1 VLFIK
6 INILIAVFR
15 IDMPANLPAEAKAK
29 WVKVMEARTPAEKIK
44 ALEDFLSSVP
54 KHKGTEKLIS
64 QVRRQI
70 AVLKRE
76 LELEKK
82 KRKGRRP
89 GFFIEKEGD
98 AQIVILG
105 LTKSGKSALLKRLTN
120 AKAIVSQIPYQT
132 KRPIPGM
139 MTYRGVDFQL
149 IEAPAVIEGAASGIG
164 WGSQTLALA
173 RNADGLMI
181 VIDAQGDL
189 YYQYSVLVSELEKA
203 RIHVKKPRVLVKVER
218 RSQGGVI
225 VLGELKDCT
234 VRDVEK
240 LLKSYKIYHALVRI
254 EGCATLS
261 DIEDSLFENVV
272 YKPALFVINKVDI
285 VENEKKIREFEEF
298 LERENLVYLEVSAEK
313 GINVD
318 PETIGKRLFELLGLI
333 RVYTKK
339 PGNREIAEKPVVV
352 KRGATVLDI
361 AKLIHSQLYKNF
373 RYARVWSSRLK
384 FSPQRVGAD
393 FVLEDGDIVE
403 IVAF

>member
-1 VLFIK
+1 
-6 INILIAVFR
+6 
-15 IDMPANLPAEAKAK
+15 
-29 WVKVMEARTPAEKIK
+29 
-44 ALEDFLSSVP
+44 
-54 KHKGTEKLIS
+54 
-64 QVRRQI
+64 
-70 AVLKRE
+70 
-76 LELEKK
+76 
-82 KRKGRRP
+82 
-89 GFFIEKEGD
+89 
-98 AQIVILG
+98 
-105 LTKSGKSALLKRLTN
+105 
-120 AKAIVSQIPYQT
+120 
-132 KRPIPGM
+132 M

-298 LERENLVYLEVSAEK
+298 LERENLVYLEVSADK